1 MNEMTEHKPY
11 PIIRVILGYILIGG
25 SIGGFLTICTW
36 LFYAVISGRA
46 TATWNEL
53 YLLPMA
59 IIFGCML
66 GCILGCIPAVLVAIK
81 LVKQK
86 QYSDV
91 AWTVLFKY
99 GSISSVICTL
109 CFYIGLILIHLIDT
123 ATLLLDLEVLFWII
137 LSASFLGVIGG
148 ISSWVAGRLVL
159 PKR

>member
-1 MNEMTEHKPY
+1 M
-11 PIIRVILGYILIGG
+11 
-25 SIGGFLTICTW
+25 TICTW

-46 TATWNEL
+46 TPTWNEL
-53 YLLPMA
+53 YLLPIA

-86 QYSDV
+86 HYSDV
-91 AWTVLFKY
+91 AGTVLFKY
-99 GSISSVICTL
+99 GSISSAICTL